1 MHTRHGSMPNLFNA
15 VSPDLWTEDIRRS
28 FLRKRIDQIFKP
40 QYHSECE
47 FCQAKIK
54 LVWICLNNILKL
66 VVPPL
71 SLSKHCWWHPSCTHG
86 TSRGASQRS
95 ERRAPGTLIGPKRP
109 FTTLRLGIGTRHSF
123 TFHNWL
129 VVWNMNFM
137 TFHIYI
143 YWECHHP
150 NWRTH
155 MFQRSRS
162 TNQIRLVAD
171 TTSSVGWHSHVTQ
184 VLKIAYVGTNYHG
197 NAWQDRDWTLVKP
210 WQSEL
215 YTFWTPSLIIMFP
228 TYISAYT
235 YIYIHINHSS
245 IYK

>member
-1 MHTRHGSMPNLFNA
+1 MSK
-15 VSPDLWTEDIRRS
+15 VWTTSFSWSIQDARFLPGNPKQKRWEWMGRNGRR
-28 FLRKRIDQIFKP
+28 LVLKNID
-40 QYHSECE
+40 
-47 FCQAKIK
+47 
-54 LVWICLNNILKL
+54 NI
-66 VVPPL
+66 
-71 SLSKHCWWHPSCTHG
+71 
-86 TSRGASQRS
+86 
-95 ERRAPGTLIGPKRP
+95 
-109 FTTLRLGIGTRHSF
+109 
-123 TFHNWL
+123 NWL

-137 TFHIYI
+137 TFHIYIYIYI

-155 MFQRSRS
+155 MFQRGRS
-162 TNQIRLVAD
+162 TNQIRLAAD

-228 TYISAYT
+228 TYISAYIHT
-235 YIYIHINHSS
+235 HIYIYIHQSFINL
-245 IYK
+245 